1 MCCDR
6 SPAVFSQRYNFPRE
20 QAWRQ
25 LPLYMVVALAIRS
38 DFDFACYAPPLGE
51 TRMSKRSK
59 PRRLPFPLLRVVS
72 TPHEGAGSCTFAE
85 IDYLCS
91 G

>member
-6 SPAVFSQRYNFPRE
+6 SPVVFLQRYNFPSE
-20 QAWRQ
+20 QVWRQ

-38 DFDFACYAPPLGE
+38 DFARYAPPLGE
-51 TRMSKRSK
+51 MRMNKRSK
-59 PRRLPFPLLRVVS
+59 PRHLPSPLLRVVS